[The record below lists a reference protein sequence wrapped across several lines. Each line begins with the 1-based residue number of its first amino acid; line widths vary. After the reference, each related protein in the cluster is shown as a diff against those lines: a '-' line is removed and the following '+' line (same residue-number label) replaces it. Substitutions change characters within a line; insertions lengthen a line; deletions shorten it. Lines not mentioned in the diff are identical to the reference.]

1 MSLSRRTLL
10 GVAAAG
16 TASAAF
22 SAPRRAQS
30 PALGAGVDAAVRAA
44 LDAGAC
50 PGIAV
55 AIGRRGAPLFVKD
68 YGLANLET
76 GSAVDSHS
84 SFRIGSL
91 TKQFAAAAAVKLS
104 SSGRLD
110 LDEACSKYL
119 PAFASAEW
127 FSIRELMNHTA
138 GLSEEASPSSPV
150 GAEGPKSSI
159 ALAQDIAAQP
169 KLFDFPP
176 GTAWLYSN
184 ANYIVLGA
192 VIEQVTGQPLAAAMD
207 ELVFQPLGLE
217 SLAFDTVSAVV
228 PGRVGGYSPTDE
240 ASRFIN
246 AAYIEI
252 ADTGA
257 AGAMRGTAADLVKWH
272 HLLLSGS
279 LFDQARVQELLTPG
293 RLRDGRLS
301 GANRFSEQDAGYG
314 DTQYALGLLVSP
326 PSAPGPVIQHYGYIN
341 GFSACLETYTDHG
354 VTMAVLCNGDVG
366 PQMPFRGIRRA
377 VVADMSA

>member
-1 MSLSRRTLL
+1 MSLSRRGLL

-22 SAPRRAQS
+22 GAPRPAQS
-30 PALGAGVDAAVRAA
+30 SSLGADIDAAVRTA

-55 AIGRRGAPLFVKD
+55 AIHRRGAPLFVKD
-68 YGLANLET
+68 YGLANIET

-84 SFRIGSL
+84 TFRIGSL
-91 TKQFAAAAAVKLS
+91 TKQFAAAAAVKLA
-104 SSGRLD
+104 SSGQLD
-110 LDEACSKYL
+110 LDENCSKYL
-119 PAFASAEW
+119 PAFASAER
-127 FSIRELMNHTA
+127 FTIRELMNHTA
-138 GLSEEASPSSPV
+138 GLSDEASPSAPAWTGS
-150 GAEGPKSSI
+150 PKSSI
-159 ALAQDIAAQP
+159 ALAQDIAGQP
-169 KLFDFPP
+169 KLFDFRP

-192 VIEQVTGQPLAAAMD
+192 VIEQLTGQSLADAMY
-207 ELVFQPLGLE
+207 ELVFQPLGLR

-228 PGRVGGYSPTDE
+228 PGRVAGYSPTDE
-240 ASRFIN
+240 ASRFVN

-257 AGAMRGTAADLVKWH
+257 AGAMRGTAMDVVKWH
-272 HLLLSGS
+272 HLLLSGA

-301 GANRFSEQDAGYG
+301 GANRFSERDAGYG
-314 DTQYALGLLVSP
+314 ETQYALGLLVSP
-326 PSAPGPVIQHYGYIN
+326 PSAVGPVVQHYGYIN

-377 VVADMSA
+377 VVSDISA

>member
-1 MSLSRRTLL
+1 MSLSRRAVL
-10 GVAAAG
+10 GAAAG
-16 TASAAF
+16 TAGAAF
-22 SAPRRAQS
+22 SAPGRAQS
-30 PALGAGVDAAVRAA
+30 RALSAGVDAAVLAA
-44 LDAGAC
+44 LDVGAC
-50 PGIAV
+50 PGMAV

-91 TKQFAAAAAVKLS
+91 TKQFAAAAAVKLA

-119 PAFASAEW
+119 TAFASAER
-127 FSIRELMNHTA
+127 FSIRELMTHTA
-138 GLSEEASPSSPV
+138 GVSEEASPSSPV
-150 GAEGPKSSI
+150 GAQGPNSSI

-192 VIEQVTGQPLAAAMD
+192 VIEQITGQPLAAALD
-207 ELVFQPLGLE
+207 ELVFQPLGLK

-228 PGRVGGYSPTDE
+228 PGRVSGYSPTEE

-246 AAYIEI
+246 AAHIEI
-252 ADTGA
+252 ADAGA
-257 AGAMRGTAADLVKWH
+257 AGAMRGSATDLVNWH
-272 HLLLSGS
+272 HLLLSGA
-279 LFDQARVQELLTPG
+279 LFDQAHVRELLTPG

-301 GANRFSEQDAGYG
+301 GANRFSEQDAGYR
-314 DTQYALGLLVSP
+314 DTQYALGLLVP
-326 PSAPGPVIQHYGYIN
+326 PTSELGPVIQHYGYIN

-366 PQMPFRGIRRA
+366 PHMPFRGICRA
-377 VVADMSA
+377 VVAEMSA